1 MPFGL
6 DFFFFFQSVIRK
18 SALVINGPTKSLY
31 SVDGVIWISLVS
43 QSVIN
48 GI

>member
-6 DFFFFFQSVIRK
+6 DFFF
-18 SALVINGPTKSLY
+18 